1 MTTDPRISTTTKNI
15 ELYAS
20 NANADDYYYLGV
32 DTYDV
37 NSNLNTVEYVNL
49 TTARLNLISPNS
61 LLTTEMVLNFDDAGT
76 LIVSPQV
83 ADVTPQYASVDN
95 DESRA
100 TIGVQVKNNYA
111 KSITDVLIIGK
122 IPFAGN
128 TTAIKNRPLNSA
140 YDSKMVS
147 TIRVPEALQATTKVY
162 YSTNENPNRNLS
174 DTSNGWVL
182 AENVEN
188 WDDIRTYLIDFG
200 SNEMVTGNE
209 YIFYYDIEIPSDI
222 DFNKISYGHHG
233 VYFSLITDEGK
244 YRTQIE
250 PNPVGI
256 RIAQKYN
263 LDITKYIL
271 NNNTITIPGASYTVV
286 EVLEGDIYSEEV
298 KSSITG
304 ADGKLEF
311 KGLYGERVYEI
322 RETISPNQYEI
333 NPVITRFIG
342 HVANDGALSIEILS
356 GNGLQNTTV
365 NKVEGIGYV
374 VSAKTEDEVKAK
386 VKIIK
391 TEKDTSIR
399 LNNTKFGFKVEGTEN
414 DSFYTTDANGEIAI
428 DAINLN
434 TLYSLKET
442 KAKTGYY
449 LNEEPIKFKVI
460 RNGNEFE
467 VQDFSGTVKSQNLV
481 VENGIPTLNLEI
493 EDEKIPTY
501 NLSVL
506 KVSKGEHTPLAGIKF
521 GLYKEGKRVGTYETD
536 ENGKFLITGLYQFE
550 DRKNIDQTYV
560 LKEMS
565 TIDGYSKVK
574 DIEFSTKMVEGVLV
588 LTSESSAIVENI
600 GTDTTVNLTIENP
613 KTFELTKYDGET
625 GELLPNTKFAI
636 YNIDNGFDEQATPA
650 VDVKGRIVG
659 SPIEIN
665 GNEYYYLETDENG
678 KITANLPAGLYK
690 AVEIEASDVKYDISK
705 KSKNTYYFGIGE
717 SKSGGAIDEDELD
730 EVHTYSRTGTSNER
744 AKAILVE
751 NGVVVMYGN
760 SSGSYIAKFNQDN
773 EMEWER
779 RVYTGGYSLL
789 YDIYRAE
796 DGGILTA
803 GDFDAGTTIPGTD
816 TASG

>member
-182 AENVEN
+182 VENVEN

-399 LNNTKFGFKVEGTEN
+399 LNNTKFGFKEISIRKNYYSNLEN
-414 DSFYTTDANGEIAI
+414 AKV
-428 DAINLN
+428 L
-434 TLYSLKET
+434 LKE
-442 KAKTGYY
+442 
-449 LNEEPIKFKVI
+449 
-460 RNGNEFE
+460 
-467 VQDFSGTVKSQNLV
+467 
-481 VENGIPTLNLEI
+481 
-493 EDEKIPTY
+493 
-501 NLSVL
+501 VL
-506 KVSKGEHTPLAGIKF
+506 
-521 GLYKEGKRVGTYETD
+521 
-536 ENGKFLITGLYQFE
+536 
-550 DRKNIDQTYV
+550 
-560 LKEMS
+560 
-565 TIDGYSKVK
+565 
-574 DIEFSTKMVEGVLV
+574 
-588 LTSESSAIVENI
+588 
-600 GTDTTVNLTIENP
+600 
-613 KTFELTKYDGET
+613 
-625 GELLPNTKFAI
+625 
-636 YNIDNGFDEQATPA
+636 
-650 VDVKGRIVG
+650 
-659 SPIEIN
+659 
-665 GNEYYYLETDENG
+665 
-678 KITANLPAGLYK
+678 
-690 AVEIEASDVKYDISK
+690 
-705 KSKNTYYFGIGE
+705 
-717 SKSGGAIDEDELD
+717 
-730 EVHTYSRTGTSNER
+730 
-744 AKAILVE
+744 
-751 NGVVVMYGN
+751 
-760 SSGSYIAKFNQDN
+760 
-773 EMEWER
+773 
-779 RVYTGGYSLL
+779 
-789 YDIYRAE
+789 
-796 DGGILTA
+796 
-803 GDFDAGTTIPGTD
+803 
-816 TASG
+816 